1 MTRLISASDTNHR
14 WALQFRGPSPGV
26 QPTGSEPRP
35 TEVDRHNKALRNAL
49 QQPAVLP
56 RTGSQTGFPQM
67 KQPPVVQ
74 GVAGGCTKVRN
85 PLVGVDGNRADSL
98 NHIVGNT
105 LRDPVFGSAAECAA
119 VGDEYASDDP
129 DLAQV
134 IEVWD
139 TLPPDTRTAILAIVE
154 AAQGR

>member
-1 MTRLISASDTNHR
+1 
-14 WALQFRGPSPGV
+14 
-26 QPTGSEPRP
+26 
-35 TEVDRHNKALRNAL
+35 
-49 QQPAVLP
+49 
-56 RTGSQTGFPQM
+56 M

-134 IEVWD
+134 IEVWG
-139 TLPPDTRTAILAIVE
+139 TLPLPIREAILAMLRAVE
-154 AAQGR
+154 